1 MKTVTTSKSSNSIKQ
16 IKINRTV
23 LKKTYRPQ
31 DTFHTAISRVYI
43 SPYNVFASSST
54 PTKVKLKNYTKLIEN
69 INTINSFQNLEPNWN
84 YNDAQAISK
93 AVVTKTIKII
103 KSLDLQPE
111 VFPTGRNSIQI
122 EFEKENGDYLEFEFF
137 ENSTFYLS
145 IIGEDEQEF
154 ELKDNLKINTLVQK
168 FYAK

>member
-1 MKTVTTSKSSNSIKQ
+1 MENK
-16 IKINRTV
+16 
-23 LKKTYRPQ
+23 
-31 DTFHTAISRVYI
+31 
-43 SPYNVFASSST
+43 
-54 PTKVKLKNYTKLIEN
+54 N

-84 YNDAQAISK
+84 YNGAQAISK

-122 EFEKENGDYLEFEFF
+122 EFEKDNGDYLEFEFF